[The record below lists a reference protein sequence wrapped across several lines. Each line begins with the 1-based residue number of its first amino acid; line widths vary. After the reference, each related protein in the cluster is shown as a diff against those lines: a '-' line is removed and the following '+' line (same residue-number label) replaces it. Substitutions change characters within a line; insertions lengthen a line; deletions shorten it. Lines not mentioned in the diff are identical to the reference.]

1 MSKGRVLTKKK
12 WGHCA
17 RYWRKYK
24 YRIKFPR
31 GKLNSFEG
39 THTPIGYPLKYLSWL
54 ME

>member
-24 YRIKFPR
+24 YRIKFP
-31 GKLNSFEG
+31 KG
-39 THTPIGYPLKYLSWL
+39 THAPIGYPLKYLSWM

>member
-24 YRIKFPR
+24 YGI
-31 GKLNSFEG
+31 L
-39 THTPIGYPLKYLSWL
+39 LSP
-54 ME
+54 MVNQTYFMTSVYSV